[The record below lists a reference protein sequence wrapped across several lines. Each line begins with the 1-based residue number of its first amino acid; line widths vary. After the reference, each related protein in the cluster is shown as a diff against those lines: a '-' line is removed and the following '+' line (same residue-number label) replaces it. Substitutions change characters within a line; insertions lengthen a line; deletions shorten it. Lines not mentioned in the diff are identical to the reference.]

1 MKQEMLGFRKVSSD
15 EYLYFPYSEYRSY
28 AIRLPKSVARKMWRR
43 HNIFMRISG
52 GAGILTVLCASL
64 LDANELYGIYVALF
78 LSGLVRAIIK
88 DKFDLK
94 GFPVE
99 RPQRTTLG
107 EVLDTEGG
115 RIKLDEILIVY
126 LVSIGLFV
134 VAGFAFT
141 EWKDNGAGG
150 GFFFRSAIFFS
161 CAVNICGWVA
171 GDLFKS

>member
-1 MKQEMLGFRKVSSD
+1 MLS
-15 EYLYFPYSEYRSY
+15 
-28 AIRLPKSVARKMWRR
+28 
-43 HNIFMRISG
+43 
-52 GAGILTVLCASL
+52 ASL
-64 LDANELYGIYVALF
+64 LDANVLYGVYVALF
-78 LSGLVRAIIK
+78 LSGLVRTTIK
-88 DKFDLK
+88 DKCDLK

-99 RPQRTTLG
+99 RPQRTTLR

-150 GFFFRSAIFFS
+150 IFFQECYFFS